1 MYNKVT
7 SRIVLVHA
15 RAKTCTL
22 EELGIGVGGG
32 VGLQHKD
39 IISISNSM
47 NCFQIK

>member
-7 SRIVLVHA
+7 SRIVLERA

-22 EELGIGVGGG
+22 EELGIGVEGG
-32 VGLQHKD
+32 GLQHKD